1 MQETESS
8 VENTAAIG
16 TAGDDSPAQ
25 VKKTKKVKKSPK
37 IPTVSEILENETEE
51 SSPAEDTNAIHS
63 EKKEEISV
71 EEKKSF
77 DLSENENNSENKDAE
92 EKITDKTEEN
102 KNQNNEDELTEKESE
117 EKSEYPEEDE
127 EAFERSEN
135 ERIIAGFSLEKETA
149 LVETVLFLESEP
161 QNAEKLSI
169 ITKLSVEVVNET
181 ILKLKEKYADAD
193 SGIELAEI
201 TGGWQ
206 LVPKKEMFNL
216 VRERYGKK
224 NGGMLSKAAL
234 ETLSIIAYSQPIT
247 RAEIESLRHVSADNM
262 MRILLDRKFIKEVGK
277 KDVPG
282 KPTLYGTTK
291 EFLEFFHLQ
300 NISELPQLDE
310 MDSERFVLAR

>member
-1 MQETESS
+1 MTDLQQKIEEARKKAEQKQQAAAAAM
-8 VENTAAIG
+8 ENLKKLEARQKANERKAREHQFIQFGSAIEFVIG
-16 TAGDDSPAQ
+16 APLS
-25 VKKTKKVKKSPK
+25 
-37 IPTVSEILENETEE
+37 
-51 SSPAEDTNAIHS
+51 S

-71 EEKKSF
+71 EEKKSL
-77 DLSENENNSENKDAE
+77 DLSENENNL
-92 EKITDKTEEN
+92 EN
-102 KNQNNEDELTEKESE
+102 KNQNNEDELLKNESE

-262 MRILLDRKFIKEVGK
+262 MRILFDRKFIKEVGK

>member
-1 MQETESS
+1 M
-8 VENTAAIG
+8 
-16 TAGDDSPAQ
+16 
-25 VKKTKKVKKSPK
+25 
-37 IPTVSEILENETEE
+37 
-51 SSPAEDTNAIHS
+51 
-63 EKKEEISV
+63 
-71 EEKKSF
+71 
-77 DLSENENNSENKDAE
+77 
-92 EKITDKTEEN
+92 
-102 KNQNNEDELTEKESE
+102 
-117 EKSEYPEEDE
+117 
-127 EAFERSEN
+127 
-135 ERIIAGFSLEKETA
+135 
-149 LVETVLFLESEP
+149 ESEP

-169 ITKLSVEVVNET
+169 ITKLSVEVVNEA
-181 ILKLKEKYADAD
+181 ISKLKEKYTNAD